1 MSELAADGI
10 SVRVSLR
17 VLKLSRQPY
26 YRWRRRQ
33 VTQAEVVEAYRPNV
47 LPDAH
52 RDDGA
57 FGYRLLANEAAEAG
71 EPMCRRTAWRI
82 CRDNQWCSAS
92 GVKRGEN
99 RKRPGPP
106 GHDHLV
112 ERDFT
117 ADDVNELCLADTPR
131 KREVPLSSGR
141 ATAEKPPTPRGD
153 RR

>member
-1 MSELAADGI
+1 MPKSAAK
-10 SVRVSLR
+10 R
-17 VLKLSRQPY
+17 RQP
-26 YRWRRRQ
+26 RRLPPLTSPMKHRG
-33 VTQAEVVEAYRPNV
+33 QAEVVEAYRPNV

-92 GVKRGEN
+92 GAKRGEN

-106 GHDHLV
+106 CHDQVV
-112 ERDFT
+112 ELDFT
-117 ADDVNELCLADTPR
+117 AYAVVELCLAARSTR
-131 KREVPLSSGR
+131 AGR
-141 ATAEKPPTPRGD
+141 APEVRPRNGRGPPYSS
-153 RR
+153 RRYPLISPAT

>member
-1 MSELAADGI
+1 MPKSAAK
-10 SVRVSLR
+10 R
-17 VLKLSRQPY
+17 RQP
-26 YRWRRRQ
+26 RRLPPLTSPMKHRG
-33 VTQAEVVEAYRPNV
+33 QAEVVEAYRPNV

-82 CRDNQWCSAS
+82 CRDNQWYSAS
-92 GVKRGEN
+92 GVKQGEN

-117 ADDVNELCLADTPR
+117 ADDVNELCLADIPPQAGGAHEFRTSNGRETPY
-131 KREVPLSSGR
+131 SS
-141 ATAEKPPTPRGD
+141 
-153 RR
+153 RRYTLISPAM